1 VDAQK
6 TAFQISVLM
15 SSALTEYPL
24 VMLRM
29 RFGFSKKYGLMLFLS
44 IDSILFM
51 TNFRLNYYLE
61 AAYG

>member
-1 VDAQK
+1 
-6 TAFQISVLM
+6 M
-15 SSALTEYPL
+15 SRPLTEYPP